1 MYPVPAP
8 TSATTIPGR
17 IPNASSAPSGFS
29 SFSRSGRFNQS
40 APCTPIT
47 PAICRPV
54 TGCSPWPANRL
65 AATSARKQ
73 RRVMYILALYHTIVN
88 HRAPMRQRWTPLTP
102 LILCP
107 AGSAPAHDIITTA
120 ITWDREISR
129 IVYERCA
136 SCHHNGGQAFSLMTY
151 AEARPWAV
159 AIKEE
164 VLERRMPPWG
174 AVKGF
179 GDFRNDQGLTPE
191 QLELITSW
199 VGGGVPEG
207 EAKDLAPDPK
217 FDQPAPEISSR
228 GGIAVSG
235 EFQLRKDFSL
245 DGVVP
250 KNVPEDAAFQ
260 VTAEMPDGSIEPLLW
275 FEHYSAKFAHPFLYR
290 NAIDLPAGTKIHGVP
305 SGSTVLL
312 LPAAPA
318 TTNAATP
325 AP

>member
-1 MYPVPAP
+1 
-8 TSATTIPGR
+8 
-17 IPNASSAPSGFS
+17 
-29 SFSRSGRFNQS
+29 
-40 APCTPIT
+40 
-47 PAICRPV
+47 
-54 TGCSPWPANRL
+54 
-65 AATSARKQ
+65 
-73 RRVMYILALYHTIVN
+73 MYIFALYHTTVGE
-88 HRAPMRQRWTPLTP
+88 RWALITG
-102 LILCP
+102 LILCT
-107 AGSAPAHDIITTA
+107 AASAPAHDIITTA

-207 EAKDLAPDPK
+207 EAKDLVPDPK
-217 FDQPAPEISSR
+217 LDQTASEISSH
-228 GGIAVSG
+228 GSISVSG

-245 DGVVP
+245 DGVLP

-260 VTAEMPDGSIEPLLW
+260 ITAEMPDGSIEPLLW
-275 FEHYSAKFAHPFLYR
+275 FEHYSAKFAHPFSYR
-290 NAIDLPAGTKIHGVP
+290 NPIELPAGTKIHGVP

-312 LPAAPA
+312 LPAPTAA
-318 TTNAATP
+318 TNATLTP
-325 AP
+325 